1 MSAAQDLPREERLKS
16 IAGLRGS
23 PALPLST
30 WRGISGRRYVVGV
43 HAITAFDAAD
53 FGPAVVIAIRRNRND
68 IAEIESVAALATR
81 TAAEAWLHSL
91 PKTTAEL
98 HVHRLAEDAA
108 ERAAIVADLDG
119 SVR

>member
-23 PALPLST
+23 PVLPLSA
-30 WRGISGRRYVVGV
+30 WRGTSGRRYIVGV
-43 HAITAFDAAD
+43 HAVTGFDVED
-53 FGPAVVIAIRRNRND
+53 VGPAVVIAVRRNPNGT
-68 IAEIESVAALATR
+68 AEIGSVAALATC

-91 PKTTAEL
+91 PKTTTEL

-108 ERAAIVADLDG
+108 ERAAIAADLNG
-119 SVR
+119 GAR